1 MIDGTNQ
8 SAGYRRQLVAIPR
21 PERNGQADG

>member
-8 SAGYRRQLVAIPR
+8 PAGYRRQPGAIPR
-21 PERNGQADG
+21 PERNGQAHG

>member
-8 SAGYRRQLVAIPR
+8 PAGHRRQLVAIPR
-21 PERNGQADG
+21 PERNGQAHG

>member
-8 SAGYRRQLVAIPR
+8 PTGYRRQPGAIPR
-21 PERNGQADG
+21 PERNGQAHG

>member
-8 SAGYRRQLVAIPR
+8 PAGYRRQLVAIPR
-21 PERNGQADG
+21 PERNGQAHG